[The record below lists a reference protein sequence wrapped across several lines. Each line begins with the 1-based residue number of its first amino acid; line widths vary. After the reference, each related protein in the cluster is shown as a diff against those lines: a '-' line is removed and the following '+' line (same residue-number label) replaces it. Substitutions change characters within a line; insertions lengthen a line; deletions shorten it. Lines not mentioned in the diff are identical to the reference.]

1 MKSLLNVYA
10 GRKKGV
16 LIMDNKLEKILK
28 IIAVT
33 GIVTAG
39 IISVAKSGMIK
50 EMLQKM
56 KQKMKQ
62 DNDRE
67 RMILIAKKIDMD
79 IKNTVR
85 RTSPRYHERNQEKY
99 DNMDWNTSCENN

>member
-1 MKSLLNVYA
+1 
-10 GRKKGV
+10 
-16 LIMDNKLEKILK
+16 MDDKLTKILK

-33 GIVTAG
+33 GIVTACV
-39 IISVAKSGMIK
+39 ISGSKSGMLK

-79 IKNTVR
+79 IKNTER
-85 RTSPRYHERNQEKY
+85 RTSPIYHERNQEKY
-99 DNMDWNTSCENN
+99 DNMDWNTPCENN

>member
-1 MKSLLNVYA
+1 
-10 GRKKGV
+10 
-16 LIMDNKLEKILK
+16 
-28 IIAVT
+28 
-33 GIVTAG
+33 
-39 IISVAKSGMIK
+39 
-50 EMLQKM
+50 
-56 KQKMKQ
+56 MKQ

-79 IKNTVR
+79 IKNTER

>member
-1 MKSLLNVYA
+1 
-10 GRKKGV
+10 
-16 LIMDNKLEKILK
+16 MDDKLTKILK

-39 IISVAKSGMIK
+39 VISVAKSGMLK

-62 DNDRE
+62 DNDC
-67 RMILIAKKIDMD
+67 LLY
-79 IKNTVR
+79 
-85 RTSPRYHERNQEKY
+85 TSPSPRDAQ
-99 DNMDWNTSCENN
+99 

>member
-56 KQKMKQ
+56 KQK
-62 DNDRE
+62 NE
-67 RMILIAKKIDMD
+67 AG
-79 IKNTVR
+79 
-85 RTSPRYHERNQEKY
+85 
-99 DNMDWNTSCENN
+99 